1 MMMSETTSYLP
12 SSRARF
18 PEFVA
23 LAGRLNTNL
32 TVWRERHA
40 WRKDLRRFDDRMLAD
55 IGMDRAG
62 AEVEIAKPFWRR

>member
-1 MMMSETTSYLP
+1 MSDTTTYSLP
-12 SSRARF
+12 RSRMRL
-18 PEFVA
+18 PEVLA
-23 LAGRLNTNL
+23 LAGHLNALL